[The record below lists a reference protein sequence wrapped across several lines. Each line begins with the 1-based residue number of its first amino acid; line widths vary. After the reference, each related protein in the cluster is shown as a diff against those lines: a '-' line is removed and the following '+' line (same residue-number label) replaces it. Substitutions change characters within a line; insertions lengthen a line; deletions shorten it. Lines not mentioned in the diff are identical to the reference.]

1 MTHLFQAGQG
11 HSLGAKS
18 VWRSS
23 LVQPHIKT
31 EWLLAFR
38 AVLLTGTVTEAAA
51 QIFRTQPQVS
61 RMIRALE
68 EATRLRL
75 FTREGR
81 RLIPTDAALS
91 FADYIQPT
99 LKMLEGLEAFSEDVR
114 LRRRTPLV
122 VLAEPFLIQ
131 GLVPEVLERLAPFED
146 RRLGIDLCV
155 RRVGVWQ
162 NQSDADFAMVAL
174 PFAQTDFIAKPFA
187 EAEVVLVTPPGHPL
201 KDHQKVSFA
210 EIGKYPFI
218 ALRPTTLLRAQID
231 TLAAASGQTL
241 RPRLETDSGSVAVDL
256 VSRGFGLTIADPLV
270 ARSYSHTGIGIAK
283 LETRIVIR
291 YGFLLRDTEPS
302 EAIEHAL
309 ARVRET
315 AKDLGRDFLRLL

>member
-1 MTHLFQAGQG
+1 MP
-11 HSLGAKS
+11 
-18 VWRSS
+18 
-23 LVQPHIKT
+23 PHIKND
-31 EWLLAFR
+31 WLLAFR

-51 QIFRTQPQVS
+51 QILRTQPQVS

-68 EATRLRL
+68 EATQLRL

-81 RLIPTDAALS
+81 RLIPTDAGLS
-91 FADYIQPT
+91 FAEYIQPT
-99 LKMLEGLEAFSEDVR
+99 LKMLEGLKAFSEDVR

-122 VLAEPFLIQ
+122 MLAEPFVIQ
-131 GLVPEVLERLAPFED
+131 GLVPEVLERLAPYED

-162 NQSDADFAMVAL
+162 NQSDADFAIVAL
-174 PFAQTDFIAKPFA
+174 PFPQTDFIPKPFA
-187 EAEVVLVTPPGHPL
+187 EVEVVLVTPPGHPL
-201 KDHQKVSFA
+201 GGRKKVSFA
-210 EIGKYPFI
+210 EVGEYPFI
-218 ALRPTTLLRAQID
+218 ALRPTTLLRSQID

-270 ARSYSHTGIGIAK
+270 ARSYSHMGIGIAQ

-291 YGFLLRDTEPS
+291 YGFLLRDIQPS
-302 EAIEHAL
+302 EAIERAL
-309 ARVRET
+309 SHVRET
-315 AKDLGRDFLRLL
+315 AKDLGKDLVRLL